1 VERKNSIDSCLNFE
15 LSNALFLW
23 QKMPDSRE
31 YMAKVNEAIEA
42 TQKGGGLIMKVK
54 REVLDRFGIEIAP
67 IIKIVAFR
75 YAIVNGYSLVF
86 ESSPDLSM
94 RMGSIRENVYLF
106 LDSRTEKT
114 IGFFRPEDILELK
127 AKEST
132 LSGN

>member
-1 VERKNSIDSCLNFE
+1 
-15 LSNALFLW
+15 
-23 QKMPDSRE
+23 
-31 YMAKVNEAIEA
+31 
-42 TQKGGGLIMKVK
+42 MKVK